1 MAEMAKGA
9 MRSKIGVLTE
19 ALTGQFSPHHAF
31 MTQLYLDRIDADN
44 AQITSLDSRIDG
56 LIEPYRPIM
65 ALLESIPGI
74 SKRVA
79 EIFIAETGADMRQFP
94 TAGHLASWAGTSP
107 GSNESA
113 GHIKSAKIRPG
124 NRYLKGALGMAAISA
139 ARTKDTYY
147 SAKYRRITNRRG
159 PMKAIVALEHS
170 MLIAAW
176 HMLTNGAFYREPG
189 ADYFSQRQPAQT
201 KVRAL
206 AQLKALG
213 YQVTIEPNEAT
224 A

>member
-44 AQITSLDSRIDG
+44 AQITLLDSRIDG

-124 NRYLKGALGMAAISA
+124 NRYLKELW
-139 ARTKDTYY
+139 
-147 SAKYRRITNRRG
+147 
-159 PMKAIVALEHS
+159 
-170 MLIAAW
+170 AW
-176 HMLTNGAFYREPG
+176 PR
-189 ADYFSQRQPAQT
+189 SQRPDPKTRTTRRNTGGSPTDA
-201 KVRAL
+201 A
-206 AQLKALG
+206 
-213 YQVTIEPNEAT
+213 P
-224 A
+224 